1 MAIDQGLANILDEA
15 ITALG
20 DFDLAKLL
28 ALEQRIAAV
37 SQSDVGY
44 ERDGIGLIL
53 SKKLQLEILLHN
65 CQTNLDVL
73 TRLHARNLRNQWAQ

>member
-1 MAIDQGLANILDEA
+1 MAIDQDLANILDEA
-15 ITALG
+15 IAALS
-20 DFDLAKLL
+20 DFDLTKLL

-37 SQSDVGY
+37 SQGNVGY

-53 SKKLQLEILLHN
+53 SKKRQLEILLQN

-73 TRLHARNLRNQWAQ
+73 TRLHARSLRNQWAL

>member
-15 ITALG
+15 IMALS
-20 DFDLAKLL
+20 DFNLAKLL

-37 SQSDVGY
+37 SQCNVEY

-53 SKKLQLEILLHN
+53 SKKRQLEILLQN

-73 TRLHARNLRNQWAQ
+73 TRLHARNLRTQWAQ

>member
-15 ITALG
+15 IMALS
-20 DFDLAKLL
+20 DFNLAKLL

-37 SQSDVGY
+37 SQGNVEY

-53 SKKLQLEILLHN
+53 SKKRQLEILLQN

-73 TRLHARNLRNQWAQ
+73 THLHVRNLRNQWAQ